1 MKNKWILAL
10 IFISTITS
18 CDIKQPNI
26 TSSEVVSSSSNFT
39 SEIISSSSSSSISSS
54 NISSSSSISSS
65 VSSSF
70 SSSSTSID
78 NGSLNSYYRS
88 IDFNLKGKELKT
100 RLHYLID
107 DAKSYSYNELPE
119 LYRQTDYG
127 NGYILDIYSNCKQN
141 SFGSSY
147 KKEGDILNR
156 EHIIPQSVFYK
167 KSPMRSDLFHVL
179 PTDGYVNNRRSN
191 YPHAEV
197 SNINFTSTNGTKVG
211 SSKTSGVSGSVCE
224 PADEYKGDV
233 ARIYFYFAT
242 RYEDKFSGFK
252 SYACFANNSYPSL
265 SKWAINLYKKWDK
278 EDPISQKEIKRNE
291 AVYKLQ
297 KNRNPFVD
305 IPNLADLIW

>member
-1 MKNKWILAL
+1 VKNKWILTL

-18 CDIKQPNI
+18 CDIKQSNI
-26 TSSEVVSSSSNFT
+26 TSSEVVSSSSNVT

-54 NISSSSSISSS
+54 NISSSSSVSSS

-242 RYEDKFSGFK
+242 
-252 SYACFANNSYPSL
+252 
-265 SKWAINLYKKWDK
+265 
-278 EDPISQKEIKRNE
+278 
-291 AVYKLQ
+291 
-297 KNRNPFVD
+297 
-305 IPNLADLIW
+305 